1 MNKITTIH
9 TGIFIL
15 YMLFVANYSSLLT
28 GNDEQR
34 LGKFGLGITFMVIH
48 LIVGFLLGRISAR
61 KNS

>member
-1 MNKITTIH
+1 MNKITAIH

-28 GNDEQR
+28 GNDEHR

-48 LIVGFLLGRISAR
+48 LIIGLIHGFMLTR
-61 KNS
+61 KNI